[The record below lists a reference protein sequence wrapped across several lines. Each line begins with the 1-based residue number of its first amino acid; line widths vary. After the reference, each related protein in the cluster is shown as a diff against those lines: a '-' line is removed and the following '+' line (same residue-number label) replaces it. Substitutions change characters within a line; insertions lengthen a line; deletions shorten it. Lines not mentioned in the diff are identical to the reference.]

1 MARWTRPA
9 WTGFAAV
16 CAYILANGLI
26 TGRAEAQVADLL
38 RRQGQGDALVVASPP
53 PLAFWKRDVFW
64 RTSGRYGSGT
74 YVLGAGGTVEPG
86 VPTGMGDLRLR
97 LWASTNPAARAF
109 LFWARKPVAT
119 RSEEHTS
126 ELQSLM
132 RISYAVVCL
141 KKQTLTSSKA
151 THMR

>member
-64 RTSGRYGSGT
+64 RTSGRYGSRT
-74 YVLGAGGTVEPG
+74 YLPGAGGPVEPG
-86 VPTGMGDLRLR
+86 GPH
-97 LWASTNPAARAF
+97 ARNTAG
-109 LFWARKPVAT
+109 WGKEGA
-119 RSEEHTS
+119 
-126 ELQSLM
+126 
-132 RISYAVVCL
+132 
-141 KKQTLTSSKA
+141 
-151 THMR
+151 